1 MRKLSQHIEGGE
13 RARPS
18 ERILCQNAGNTE
30 EDPRE
35 KAERRPGVTRR
46 SCSYVSLA
54 ELARAEDKSEQA
66 RENATKALEIRE
78 KILEQEPNNLIEL
91 RNLGDAYTKLGVQAK
106 AEGKRKQ
113 AREYFEKDLEIRAKI
128 VAEWP
133 LMRITLNNLSDSF
146 KRLGNLLKAEG
157 EREQAEEYHT
167 KAQDLQKRIVELTR
181 DDLP

>member
-1 MRKLSQHIEGGE
+1 MK
-13 RARPS
+13 
-18 ERILCQNAGNTE
+18 
-30 EDPRE
+30 
-35 KAERRPGVTRR
+35 
-46 SCSYVSLA
+46 Y
-54 ELARAEDKSEQA
+54 
-66 RENATKALEIRE
+66 
-78 KILEQEPNNLIEL
+78 
-91 RNLGDAYTKLGVQAK
+91 KLGVQAK